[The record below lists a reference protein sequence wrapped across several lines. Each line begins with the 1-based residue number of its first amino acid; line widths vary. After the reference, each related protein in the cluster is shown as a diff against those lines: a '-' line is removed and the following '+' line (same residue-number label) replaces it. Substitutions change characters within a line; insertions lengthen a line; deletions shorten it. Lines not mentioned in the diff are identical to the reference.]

1 MTCSL
6 EQVFLFVLLKL
17 WESETNQ
24 KRVLLEKQMKN
35 FEIVQKYIEK
45 FWMQFDNARRRF
57 SFVWRWIDIKQDLL
71 INEQI
76 RFKEV
81 QVIDDEGN
89 KLDKM
94 SIDDAM
100 NLAMDKNLD
109 LVLVSSNP
117 SNPVCKL
124 MNYGKYK
131 FEQAK
136 REKES
141 KKKQKTFELKEL
153 RVTPNIEEHDFNF
166 KVKNAKKFLAD
177 GNKVKITVRFRGR
190 ELNYVKLGEQVLN
203 KFVEELSEDATL
215 EKKPLLEGKNMFIIL
230 APNNK

>member
-1 MTCSL
+1 M
-6 EQVFLFVLLKL
+6 
-17 WESETNQ
+17 N
-24 KRVLLEKQMKN
+24 N
-35 FEIVQKYIEK
+35 
-45 FWMQFDNARRRF
+45 
-57 SFVWRWIDIKQDLL
+57 IKQDNL

-76 RFKEV
+76 RFREV
-81 QVIDDEGN
+81 QVIDEEGN
-89 KLDKM
+89 KLGKM
-94 SIDDAM
+94 ATADAIDI
-100 NLAMDKNLD
+100 AMDKNLD

-117 SNPVCKL
+117 ENPVCKI

-141 KKKQKTFELKEL
+141 RKKQKTFELKEL

-166 KVKNAKKFLAD
+166 KVKNAQKFLND
-177 GNKVKITVRFRGR
+177 GNKVKVTVRFRGR
-190 ELNYVKLGEQVLN
+190 ELNYVKLGEEVLN
-203 KFVEELSEDATL
+203 HFIEALAEVSTV

>member
-1 MTCSL
+1 LRT
-6 EQVFLFVLLKL
+6 
-17 WESETNQ
+17 
-24 KRVLLEKQMKN
+24 
-35 FEIVQKYIEK
+35 
-45 FWMQFDNARRRF
+45 
-57 SFVWRWIDIKQDLL
+57 SFFMEVSYIKQDQL

-76 RFKEV
+76 RFREV

-89 KLDKM
+89 KLGKM
-94 SIDDAM
+94 LTSEAID
-100 NLAMDKNLD
+100 LAMDKNLD

-117 SNPVCKL
+117 ENPVCKM

-141 KKKQKTFELKEL
+141 KKKQRVLELKEL

-166 KVKNAKKFLAD
+166 KVKNAQKFLND

-190 ELNYVKLGEQVLN
+190 ELNYVKLGEEVLN
-203 KFVEELSEDATL
+203 NFIEALSETSTV